1 MEIAVN
7 KNTSGLPLIEQDE
20 YVFVVDVHGILQ
32 VFSDIKTKLL
42 SKPDCFLTVL
52 YVPQN
57 SSTHSLFKDELEY
70 LEKRFRSR
78 FSLIVASLNDEQ
90 TFDSKHLEVI
100 INSSIVKE
108 QYFIVSGEQDF
119 ADLVLNQLLFLSI
132 NIDRIKIQIINSKYE
147 V

>member
-52 YVPQN
+52 
-57 SSTHSLFKDELEY
+57 S
-70 LEKRFRSR
+70 
-78 FSLIVASLNDEQ
+78 
-90 TFDSKHLEVI
+90 
-100 INSSIVKE
+100 
-108 QYFIVSGEQDF
+108 
-119 ADLVLNQLLFLSI
+119 
-132 NIDRIKIQIINSKYE
+132 
-147 V
+147 